1 LIISSVNIST
11 QLLEYEMLS
20 RRFLV
25 GLDLVSRIASSPT
38 YRSTTIA
45 DLAKQINMSIS
56 FIEGLMKNLKD
67 GGVVVAQR
75 GPGGGYMLQR
85 CVDDLTVW
93 DIAVCFDS
101 SEKILKN
108 KSTTSESVA
117 ITKLKNE
124 LDEISKYWLQ
134 QLPLNKLIKNDSK
147 ISAASISIVI
157 SKLNKPLVKDKL
169 PKAPN
174 SVFDLYKFSNSLVHE

>member
-1 LIISSVNIST
+1 
-11 QLLEYEMLS
+11 M
-20 RRFLV
+20 
-25 GLDLVSRIASSPT
+25 
-38 YRSTTIA
+38 
-45 DLAKQINMSIS
+45 
-56 FIEGLMKNLKD
+56 
-67 GGVVVAQR
+67 VVAQR